1 MDQIKIGRFLAELRR
16 GENLT
21 QEALAEKIGVT
32 NKTISRWENGNYM
45 PDIEMFQMLGQI
57 FGVSVNELLAGQRI
71 PEEKAFRMQ
80 AEKNIVA
87 AMKESVFSQ
96 EEQRAYWKRKW
107 RRDHR
112 VLLIGLAAIVV
123 GFACVPWL
131 IHRPWLAG
139 LAPLLGTVAYGYQ
152 NNRMMDYVE
161 HRVYD
166 LSE

>member
-45 PDIEMFQMLGQI
+45 PDIEMFQLLGQV
-57 FGVSVNELLAGQRI
+57 FDVSVNELLAGQRLA
-71 PEEKAFRMQ
+71 EENEFRMQ
-80 AEKNIVA
+80 ADKNIVA
-87 AMKESVFSQ
+87 AMKESIFSQ

-107 RRDHR
+107 RHDHR
-112 VLLIGLAAIVV
+112 GLLIGLATVVV

-139 LAPLLGTVAYGYQ
+139 LAPMIGAVAYAYQ
-152 NNRMMDYVE
+152 NNKMMAYVE
-161 HRVYD
+161 KQLYRS
-166 LSE
+166 SE

>member
-1 MDQIKIGRFLAELRR
+1 MDQVNIGRFLAELRR

-45 PDIEMFQMLGQI
+45 PDIEMFQTLGQI

-80 AEKNIVA
+80 ADKNIVA

-107 RRDHR
+107 RHDHR
-112 VLLIGLAAIVV
+112 GLLIGLATVVV

-139 LAPLLGTVAYGYQ
+139 LAPMIGAVAYAYQ
-152 NNRMMDYVE
+152 NNKMMVYVE
-161 HRVYD
+161 KQLYR
-166 LSE
+166 SSK